1 MNNTVTSNSR
11 AIIFAALL
19 LILLSIGALSVNYFI
34 YQYPGLSYAPPNAR
48 AVAYTL
54 LLMYIGV
61 FLQFGKSSLQVRM
74 LNEVVFFYVVIA
86 IIALATNAIQFTPFP
101 TIDHKIVT
109 FETLLH
115 INMGDM
121 ISWTHNQ
128 PLFKKLLEFAYTTL
142 TYQIAYIPLI
152 IIAAR
157 RWNQIREYYFLLL
170 VSAII
175 GFSFYYFFPTTAPAS
190 VISSNYFSAS
200 QYATGLKFKELH
212 QHIPPSTGEGGL
224 ISLPSFHIIWGWF
237 CLYIL
242 RGWPVWFGIMLPV
255 NILLIVSCVLLGWH
269 YPIDI
274 LGSVLVIFTSHYLYY
289 FYTARIKN

>member
-170 VSAII
+170 V
-175 GFSFYYFFPTTAPAS
+175 
-190 VISSNYFSAS
+190 
-200 QYATGLKFKELH
+200 ATGLKFKELH